1 MNILHYTG
9 MPYSTKYGGFERW
22 LVEFGKIANSMGHK
36 TFISYTEKIASIS
49 TLNKDFEKNNI
60 TTIVTS
66 NRNYEILLEQIKHYK
81 IDIFITHFTEPYLEA
96 EFIAKKTKCKVYSFF
111 HCYNYY
117 STLTW
122 KLNFKEKLAATYY
135 RWLVFKSQFYIDKY
149 FAVSKA
155 VKKQF
160 SNFCFLSSHKI
171 DNIYLGT
178 DKKTSLIDRK
188 NTIPVLTCIAC
199 HGEDKGVDILIEA
212 VKILKDRGLRFELW
226 QVGGGMIFNNGKDTA
241 LLQSLVKENGID
253 DCFKWFGI
261 RNDIDNIL
269 SHTDI
274 YIQPSRREAISL
286 TVAEAMMH
294 SLPIVASNVDGI
306 PEYIDH
312 EITGLLYNNNNPTEL
327 ANCIQYLIENSNT
340 RRLLGEN
347 AYNKINSST
356 FDMTTNIQFFID
368 KYINKYV

>member
-1 MNILHYTG
+1 M
-9 MPYSTKYGGFERW
+9 
-22 LVEFGKIANSMGHK
+22 
-36 TFISYTEKIASIS
+36 
-49 TLNKDFEKNNI
+49 
-60 TTIVTS
+60 
-66 NRNYEILLEQIKHYK
+66 
-81 IDIFITHFTEPYLEA
+81 
-96 EFIAKKTKCKVYSFF
+96 
-111 HCYNYY
+111 
-117 STLTW
+117 
-122 KLNFKEKLAATYY
+122 
-135 RWLVFKSQFYIDKY
+135 
-149 FAVSKA
+149 
-155 VKKQF
+155 
-160 SNFCFLSSHKI
+160 
-171 DNIYLGT
+171 
-178 DKKTSLIDRK
+178 IDRK

-199 HGEDKGVDILIEA
+199 HGEYKGVDILIEA

-286 TVAEAMMH
+286 TVAEAIMH